1 MISLQDFPPRLA
13 LPESLNPR
21 LKGILFLVKHTKSF
35 SFLPFRTLTMQK
47 VYKIAMVTGA
57 ATGFGLA
64 TVKQLMASGYKV
76 ACCDTSFVHSAPDE
90 SFLEEIDGQGS
101 AMFYGMNPL
110 STGDVFPAATAL

>member
-1 MISLQDFPPRLA
+1 
-13 LPESLNPR
+13 
-21 LKGILFLVKHTKSF
+21 
-35 SFLPFRTLTMQK
+35 MQK

-110 STGDVFPAATAL
+110 STGDVVSIALASRNRSHPSSNPSGPPTAKRLACLSIVKSTWSPKRCVPVFKMTGR